1 MFFKEVKIYLR
12 CKGAKS
18 PYSIKSTHFSSCSKA
33 HKKVH
38 RRKNIKRKNSP
49 FFFHIQTGAEMAS
62 FLAEM
67 PQSMNCS
74 LFQTCLFV
82 RWRIHPMYYKR
93 ELLKRRRHIYRVT
106 NRGHDLFFFPP
117 RKSQCSNPANI
128 QATLSHLSTKTTCVQ
143 KRTTFLSLFCFRSFF
158 SWKKMNTKISVWQ
171 INRHHISHSRKFC
184 IEE

>member
-1 MFFKEVKIYLR
+1 
-12 CKGAKS
+12 
-18 PYSIKSTHFSSCSKA
+18 
-33 HKKVH
+33 
-38 RRKNIKRKNSP
+38 
-49 FFFHIQTGAEMAS
+49 MAS

-74 LFQTCLFV
+74 LLQTCLFV

-143 KRTTFLSLFCFRSFF
+143 KRTTFLSFLCLRSFF
-158 SWKKMNTKISVWQ
+158 LEKDEHENKCLTNKQTPYFSFKKVLHRRIKWNNASALLWENTCVVTKW
-171 INRHHISHSRKFC
+171 INVEHRTALQNF
-184 IEE
+184 